1 MINRVL
7 VIGGGIGGLAAALG
21 LRRVGIR
28 ASVFER
34 APEIR
39 EVGAGLT
46 IWSNAVKALRQ
57 LGVDQKVI
65 ALGSILELNK
75 TITPDGKVLSEQVV
89 AEAVKEAGAPCL
101 VAHRADLQRTL
112 LEALPAEEVHTD
124 HTCTGIEQT
133 AEGVVAGF
141 SNGRKER
148 GDLLIGADGIR
159 SVVRECVLGKSQ
171 PRYAGYTCWRG
182 IAHFTHSAL
191 PAGQGY
197 FLLGRGTQMGLFHC
211 GPGRVYWFVSR
222 NAPQGTLVR
231 EGPHR
236 ARVIASFP
244 VWPEV
249 FRSAIEA
256 TEESA
261 ILPGDILDLDPSSV
275 WGNGRVTLLGDA
287 IHATTPNLGQGA
299 CQALEDAV
307 VLAHC
312 LRTVGEPVQAL
323 RSYEDMRRERTA
335 MVTRQSRSL
344 GKVFQAQNWL
354 MVKLRNWI
362 LRTRFG
368 NNRARKLFGELLSY
382 NVPTLPESKQIA

>member
-1 MINRVL
+1 MVNRVL
-7 VIGGGIGGLAAALG
+7 VVGGGIGGLAAAVA

-28 ASVFER
+28 VSVFER

-65 ALGSILELNK
+65 ALGAILELNK
-75 TITPDGKVLSEQVV
+75 TITPDGKVLSEQNV
-89 AEAVKEAGAPCL
+89 AEAFAEAGAPCL

-124 HTCTGIEQT
+124 HACLGFEQST
-133 AEGVVAGF
+133 DGVVARFG
-141 SNGRKER
+141 NGREER

-159 SVVRECVLGKSQ
+159 SVVRESVLGKSE
-171 PRYAGYTCWRG
+171 PVYEGYTCWRG
-182 IAHFTHSAL
+182 IAHFQHRDL
-191 PAGQGY
+191 PMGQGY

-211 GPGRVYWFVSR
+211 GLGRVYWFVSR
-222 NAPQGTLVR
+222 NAPQGTFDR

-236 ARVIASFP
+236 SKVIASFP
-244 VWPEV
+244 IWPEV

-261 ILPGDILDLDPSSV
+261 ILPGDIIDRDPSPV
-275 WGNGRVTLLGDA
+275 WGKDRVTLLGDA

-312 LRTVGEPVQAL
+312 LRTIPEPIQAL
-323 RSYEDMRRERTA
+323 RTYEDMRRDRTA

-344 GKVFQAQNWL
+344 GKVFQMQNWL
-354 MVKLRNWI
+354 MVKVRNWI
-362 LRTRFG
+362 FRSRFG
-368 NNRARKLFGELLSY
+368 NNRARKLFAELLCY
-382 NVPTLPESKQIA
+382 NVPTLTPP